1 VEIIDLQK
9 IYLQKLTATFLY
21 TIIFLGGFLIA
32 WLIRTMQI
40 IQIKKELNST
50 KGYLASEKLKKDTL
64 NKENQLVYQQ
74 KKLTETEL
82 QSLSQEATDYKNFM
96 DESLVLLQKDN
107 EETEKLLKAGQP
119 LIHDLKLKLIE
130 ANNTIAR
137 YKALLEQKK

>member
-1 VEIIDLQK
+1 MEIIDLQK

>member
-1 VEIIDLQK
+1 MEIIDLQK

-40 IQIKKELNST
+40 IKIKKELNST

-74 KKLTETEL
+74 KILTETEL